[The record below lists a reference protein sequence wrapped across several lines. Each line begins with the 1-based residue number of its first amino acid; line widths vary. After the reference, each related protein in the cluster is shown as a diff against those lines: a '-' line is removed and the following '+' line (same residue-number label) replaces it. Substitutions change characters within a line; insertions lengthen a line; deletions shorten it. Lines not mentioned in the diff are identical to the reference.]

1 MLRLRSHYTNS
12 RKQKSIH
19 TKHTALRAD
28 IISHLQAQS
37 MRKKS
42 DSVSDDFRNKKIQ
55 TEMVMSE
62 LKCLSFL
69 ILFSFLLFAS
79 NLVSYLCSS
88 LSYLILLI
96 FLPFSLFHSC
106 STSFTF
112 LFLRIVLLL
121 QCPDRK
127 VTVRIWNGY
136 SQHSVRLHTRRW
148 GDRGSILGRNEDFS
162 SSLCVQTGSEAH
174 PASCTMGTGGGV
186 LSPWV
191 NRGRGVTLTAH
202 PL

>member
-19 TKHTALRAD
+19 TKHTAQRAD

-37 MRKKS
+37 MRTKS
-42 DSVSDDFRNKKIQ
+42 DSVSDDFRNKIIQ
-55 TEMVMSE
+55 KEMVMSE

-96 FLPFSLFHSC
+96 FLLFSLFHSC

-127 VTVRIWNGY
+127 VTQSEFGMVTVSIVSDY
-136 SQHSVRLHTRRW
+136 TLHDGAT
-148 GDRGSILGRNEDFS
+148 
-162 SSLCVQTGSEAH
+162 
-174 PASCTMGTGGGV
+174 GV
-186 LSPWV
+186 LSPVEKRIFPPASVSRPALRPTQPPVQWV
-191 NRGRGVTLTAH
+191 RGDGSFPRG
-202 PL
+202 